1 MDKWI
6 KHQLLATSDQNLIAF
21 LSFLIPPCHFY
32 FFLVSLL
39 GGQEVIQIRL
49 LGCLKV
55 QFVPAWWHLSVQRC
69 RLLQPQNSRDSC
81 LLCRSIRTARFPRV
95 RATNQIVI
103 SFTGLTQAASP
114 KRQPVPRE
122 HIYSDKTY
130 EATILWIHWISLL
143 HQKEK
148 WQNYTLGSG
157 DPVSCWAW
165 ILVWF
170 LPLIGWTTL
179 GKCLTLFWSVFLS
192 VNWEMMETRR
202 RRWRFVICI

>member
-1 MDKWI
+1 MGKWI

-39 GGQEVIQIRL
+39 GGQEVIQICL

-55 QFVPAWWHLSVQRC
+55 QFVPGWWHLSVQRC
-69 RLLQPQNSRDSC
+69 RLLHPSIPGTPACSVEASEQPGSQGWG
-81 LLCRSIRTARFPRV
+81 P
-95 RATNQIVI
+95 QIKL
-103 SFTGLTQAASP
+103 SFLSQAWP